1 MMIDASA
8 ATLLGDTAPVAGS
21 VSGSTAGGYGLGL
34 IILAIL
40 AFNLVSFSVIGAT
53 TGCIAAVLVRGV
65 ALWKA
70 AASGVAV
77 GIAAAIASVALL
89 DFILAWALFV
99 GPMLVAFITL
109 AIVLML
115 KRRAARGGIRL
126 ETPL

>member
-1 MMIDASA
+1 MRRQRRCWAVR
-8 ATLLGDTAPVAGS
+8 VAES
-21 VSGSTAGGYGLGL
+21 VSGSTAGGWGLV
-34 IILAIL
+34 ILEIL

-65 ALWKA
+65 AFWKA

-99 GPMLVAFITL
+99 GPMLVALITL